1 MPARW
6 VDMRVGGQTMEGYM
20 TQPEAEGR
28 YPAVIVIQEIW
39 GVNSHIQSVTDRLPS
54 QGYVGLAPAMF
65 HREGRMMLGLHEEMP
80 TALARLS
87 QCTDANIIAD
97 VRAAVDYLKT
107 QPLVQPN
114 RIGIVGFCFGGR
126 VAYLAACNITD
137 LKAAV
142 VFYGGRILQPLGGSG
157 PSPLEQTSQIN
168 APVLGLFGEEDQNP
182 TPSDVAKIEAELKK
196 HRKGHEFHM
205 YPGCGHG
212 FHCDARGS
220 YRRQAA
226 MDAWG
231 KAMAWFDKYMKG
243 K

>member
-1 MPARW
+1 MPASW
-6 VDMRVGGQTMEGYM
+6 VDMRVGGQTMEGYL
-20 TQPEAEGR
+20 TQPEAQGR
-28 YPAVIVIQEIW
+28 YPAVIVVQEIW

-65 HREGRMMLGLHEEMP
+65 HREGPMTLGLHEEMP
-80 TALARLS
+80 TALTRLG

-107 QPLVQPN
+107 QPLVQPD

-126 VAYLAACNITD
+126 VAYLAACNIPD
-137 LKAAV
+137 LKATV
-142 VFYGGRILQPLGGSG
+142 VFYGGRILQPLGGPG
-157 PSPLEQTSQIN
+157 PSPLEQTSKIN
-168 APVLGLFGEEDQNP
+168 APMLGLFGEEDQNP
-182 TPSDVAKIEAELKK
+182 TPADVAKIEAELKK
-196 HRKGHEFHM
+196 AHKIYDFHM

-212 FHCDARGS
+212 FHCDARAS

-226 MDAWG
+226 IDAWG
-231 KAMAWFDKYMKG
+231 KTMAWFDKYVKG